1 MRKGQYKK
9 LILLSILIILI
20 LNLLLS
26 CATVFSKLKVIVPKD
41 SELTKGEVENK
52 IPLIV
57 GLYLKPH
64 IKNYTYEGKSLDK
77 MYYFTTIHIG
87 EAFSANSEKMLKNI
101 FQQVVIIDQMD
112 TDLSEK
118 NIDVIVAPEI
128 LDITSQFKVP
138 AGEKSRKLVSQMTI
152 RWDIGSPDGKII
164 YTTMIM
170 GEAIVK
176 FLKRWTV
183 SANEELEKE
192 NMLRLLKDQFSKA
205 QEDIYSNKWWKN
217 QWWKGRDLNN

>member
-1 MRKGQYKK
+1 
-9 LILLSILIILI
+9 
-20 LNLLLS
+20 
-26 CATVFSKLKVIVPKD
+26 
-41 SELTKGEVENK
+41 
-52 IPLIV
+52 
-57 GLYLKPH
+57 
-64 IKNYTYEGKSLDK
+64 

-128 LDITSQFKVP
+128 LDIITSQFKVP

-170 GEAIVK
+170 GEAILK

-205 QEDIYSNKWWKN
+205 QEDIYSNKWWK
-217 QWWKGRDLNN
+217 KPVVERERFE